1 VQHGF
6 APPLPRPRPSAGDR
20 ERAARRLRDA
30 CEHEQLSLDTFAARL
45 DLVYEARSR
54 AELERLLADVTE
66 PGIVWRSIL
75 AGVSRLS
82 QLTADLRV
90 AWLGPRLPRLAL
102 PQREHVLIGRA
113 RHSDFLVA
121 DPTVSA
127 RHALLCHSD
136 GRWSIRDLAST
147 NGTFVN
153 GWRVVDEVEVR
164 PGDVVVLGGQ
174 AFLAAPPLP
183 ARSTGSG
190 GRGTS
195 AAA

>member
-1 VQHGF
+1 MQHGF

-30 CEHEQLSLDTFAARL
+30 CEHERLSLDTFAARL
-45 DLVYEARSR
+45 DLVYAARSR
-54 AELERLLADVTE
+54 AELERLLADVAE
-66 PGIVWRSIL
+66 PGVVWRWIL

-82 QLTADLRV
+82 VLAAELRA
-90 AWLGPRLPRLAL
+90 AWRAPRLPMLAL
-102 PQREHVLIGRA
+102 PERERVLIGRG
-113 RHSDFLVA
+113 RLSDLLVA
-121 DPTVSA
+121 DPTVST
-127 RHALLCHSD
+127 RHALLSHAD

-164 PGDVVVLGGQ
+164 PGDVVVLGGRT
-174 AFLAAPPLP
+174 FLAAPPLP
-183 ARSTGSG
+183 ARGTGSG